1 MQELLEVR
9 EALAN
14 AIFACPESDLQSFWS
29 TALGDRYWS
38 LVRSGIQS
46 QQSSP
51 ADISIK
57 NKATQMLDP
66 SQNGGFGTP
75 GSVNAFLV
83 ALLYYLPGSVR
94 IEDAD
99 TKVPAWLLSS
109 YKEIFEI
116 ATAT

>member
-1 MQELLEVR
+1 
-9 EALAN
+9 
-14 AIFACPESDLQSFWS
+14 
-29 TALGDRYWS
+29 
-38 LVRSGIQS
+38 
-46 QQSSP
+46 
-51 ADISIK
+51 
-57 NKATQMLDP
+57 MLDP